1 MSTRSRLP
9 KIILTIS
16 IDICIRMPWAG
27 DSNVLIDRFD
37 GRALLDFLPTDAAS
51 VVDSGLRPDR
61 DEDGIGNELRFE
73 RWHDL
78 ADKIRLHSKTLV

>member
-1 MSTRSRLP
+1 M
-9 KIILTIS
+9 LT
-16 IDICIRMPWAG
+16 DLTTLDYRMPWAG

-37 GRALLDFLPTDAAS
+37 GRALLDYLPTEPAS
-51 VVDSGLRPDR
+51 VIDSGLRPDR

-78 ADKIRLHSKTLV
+78 ADKIRLHGKAICLGGSKVYRLL